1 MKHVSIL
8 IPHGHTSVVNIE
20 GSHQIMNE
28 VNTLRKREG
37 KPPLFK
43 VQLVGISKEAS
54 QRGLFTIMPDVLIDD
69 VKKTDLIM
77 IPAIHGKPDV
87 MMKNNEAFVPWI
99 KHQYEHGA
107 EIATFC
113 IASFFLQ
120 VPVYLMANNALHI
133 GRQQMILKDFILM

>member
-28 VNTLRKREG
+28 VNTLRAREG

-54 QRGLFTIMPDVLIDD
+54 QRGLFTITPDVLIDD
-69 VKKTDLIM
+69 VEKTDLIM
-77 IPAIHGKPDV
+77 IPAIHGKADQI
-87 MMKNNEAFVPWI
+87 MKNNAAFVPWI
-99 KHQYEHGA
+99 RHQYESGA

-113 IASFFLQ
+113 IASF
-120 VPVYLMANNALHI
+120 
-133 GRQQMILKDFILM
+133 